1 MCTTIMETWLK
12 RFEEKRGIAGIP
24 CSDLAL
30 IVCEVTACKIC
41 QFNISRE

>member
-12 RFEEKRGIAGIP
+12 IFEEKKEIAGTP

-30 IVCEVTACKIC
+30 IVYEVTACKTC